1 MSISNFWKILKNSG
15 TQYLADQVP
24 RLGAAIAYYTVFS
37 IVPLLT
43 VTITLVGLIFG
54 TEAVQ
59 SHILAQM
66 SALLGTKGTDAIKDM
81 LEQAA
86 RPQTGLQAGTI
97 ALLTLL
103 AGATGLFGE
112 IQGSLN
118 TIWRITSTQATG
130 IWGILRSRLLSLLA
144 LLGTAFLLIV
154 SLVFSAVL
162 AALSTWYSRWLPVSG
177 FVLPVLDLAISLML
191 LTGLFAMMFKI
202 LPDVE
207 IKWQDVWP
215 GAALSAVLFTVGKY
229 AIGIYIVTTE
239 LASAYGAAGSL
250 VILLTWVY
258 YSSQIF
264 LFGAEFTKAQADLH
278 SPRSSALT
286 DPALVSPLG
295 DKLANSVLHKQH
307 RRGMLPVPRSRLLT
321 SLVAIGV
328 ALLVNHLFPE
338 RRQPPSDP

>member
-103 AGATGLFGE
+103 AGATGLFDTKDVGTGKTVN
-112 IQGSLN
+112 ISGLVLAGADVLHGSSPDP
-118 TIWRITSTQATG
+118 TVEQ
-130 IWGILRSRLLSLLA
+130 ILAKLPKDERRVLLSLIRA
-144 LLGTAFLLIV
+144 
-154 SLVFSAVL
+154 
-162 AALSTWYSRWLPVSG
+162 
-177 FVLPVLDLAISLML
+177 
-191 LTGLFAMMFKI
+191 
-202 LPDVE
+202 
-207 IKWQDVWP
+207 
-215 GAALSAVLFTVGKY
+215 
-229 AIGIYIVTTE
+229 
-239 LASAYGAAGSL
+239 
-250 VILLTWVY
+250 
-258 YSSQIF
+258 
-264 LFGAEFTKAQADLH
+264 
-278 SPRSSALT
+278 
-286 DPALVSPLG
+286 
-295 DKLANSVLHKQH
+295 
-307 RRGMLPVPRSRLLT
+307 
-321 SLVAIGV
+321 
-328 ALLVNHLFPE
+328 
-338 RRQPPSDP
+338 